1 MSNVKELTLREIQL
15 EELNILDRAV
25 KVFNDN
31 GIMYYLWGGTLL
43 GAVRHKGFIPWDDDI
58 DVFMPRPDYDKVIE
72 LVKKDKNAFGDDIEV
87 MAFELNNSYY
97 PIIKICNKNI
107 TVENDLG
114 IDKYLW
120 IDIFPIDGLPDSDV
134 KIKKNFKKSLR
145 WRKLFL
151 TSLMNQKFIDHHDG
165 KFKKIARHI
174 VKKIYNGRE
183 KKLVSKIIKLSRKYD
198 FNKTEKVGVTVWS
211 NITREVITKD
221 MLEVEPIEFEGKIF
235 NAFKGKEYFLSESYG
250 DYMTLPPV
258 EKRVSH
264 EIKAYKKQ

>member
-1 MSNVKELTLREIQL
+1 MKKLTLREIQL
-15 EELNILDRAV
+15 EELNILETAV
-25 KVFNDN
+25 QTFNKK
-31 GIMYYLWGGTLL
+31 GIRYYLWGGTLL

-58 DVFMPRPDYDKVIE
+58 DIFMPRPDYDRIIN
-72 LVKKDKNAFGDDIEV
+72 LVKNDESLFGKNIIV
-87 MAFELNNSYY
+87 KAFELNNSYY
-97 PIIKICNKNI
+97 PIMKICNKNI

-114 IDKYLW
+114 IDEYLW
-120 IDIFPIDGLPDSDV
+120 IDVFPIDGLPDSDV

-151 TSLMNQKFIDHHDG
+151 TSLMDQKYIENHDN
-165 KFKKIARHI
+165 KLKKIARYI
-174 VKKIYNGRE
+174 VKGLYKGKE

-221 MLEVEPIEFEGKIF
+221 MLEVEPIEFEGKVF

-264 EIKAYKKQ
+264 EIIAYKSDD